1 MCNSLDSSSSNP
13 RKTGESL
20 SEDENVIRLGL
31 EQSNYDRIGANHFS
45 LSSKEKNQDWKRIPV
60 WETSLTSVNEARS
73 ILTNPKRK
81 LVIILNVGDVR
92 SITLEGEVQ
101 LDIKWDRLPNCINTL
116 GQKQPG
122 YVDGCEGHCA
132 LDGIY
137 PQGKKLRKRL
147 RKRLA
152 NLAMESE
159 WYVIDA

>member
-1 MCNSLDSSSSNP
+1 M
-13 RKTGESL
+13 
-20 SEDENVIRLGL
+20 
-31 EQSNYDRIGANHFS
+31 
-45 LSSKEKNQDWKRIPV
+45 
-60 WETSLTSVNEARS
+60 
-73 ILTNPKRK
+73 
-81 LVIILNVGDVR
+81 VIILNVGEVR
-92 SITLEGEVQ
+92 SITLEGKVQ
-101 LDIKWDRLPNCINTL
+101 LDIKWDRLPNCINNV